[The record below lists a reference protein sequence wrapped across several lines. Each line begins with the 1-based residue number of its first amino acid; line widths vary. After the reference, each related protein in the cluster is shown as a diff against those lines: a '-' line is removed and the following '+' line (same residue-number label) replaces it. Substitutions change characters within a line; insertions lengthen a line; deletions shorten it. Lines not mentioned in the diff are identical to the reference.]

1 MQINK
6 EKLTKMIE
14 EIILID
20 IEDGIDE
27 ILAII
32 ASKKDTQDDRDEL
45 GELRQMQTE
54 FKEIIQEVENNELE
68 DDEIESLIQELTDYI
83 NGDFQE

>member
-1 MQINK
+1 MQTNE

>member
-1 MQINK
+1 MQTNK

>member
-1 MQINK
+1 MQTNK

-32 ASKKDTQDDRDEL
+32 ASKNDTQDDRDEL

-54 FKEIIQEVENNELE
+54 FKEMIQEVEGNELE